1 MKESSQLII
10 VSDSIVFLAHFGI
23 TISLFSVSEYMSDY
37 SVGYII
43 DTNTLRLYGR
53 LSLMLLNQRNFSF
66 SICSHDE
73 RYSCLYFDMVS

>member
-53 LSLMLLNQRNFSF
+53 LSLMLLNQRNFSL

-73 RYSCLYFDMVS
+73 RYSCVYFDMVS